1 MSTQPLRPDALV
13 LYKQRPARVTELGAK
28 KITIQDDSNRL
39 QVRPKDVT
47 VLHPGPLRSLNEL
60 CAVTGEV
67 ESAWELLAGQ
77 PVTLA
82 ELAEL
87 AYGEFTPV
95 TAWAAWELVVDG
107 LYFTGEPDAIQAR
120 TADSRAAE
128 VAARA
133 AKAAEEAAW
142 QAFVAR
148 VDAGTFAPDDVDYL
162 RDVEELALGQRDQ
175 SRTMQ
180 ALERSESPQ
189 EAHALLLRLGY
200 WTPAVNPHPRRFDM
214 PLTDPVLTLPA
225 LPDEDRRDLTG
236 LRALAIDDVGSNDP
250 DDAISIDGTRLW
262 VHVADVAALA
272 APDSPL
278 DLEARAR
285 GGNLYLPEGTVHMLP
300 PDATAQLALGLQDVS
315 PALSIGIDV
324 DEDGVPVAGEIVPSW
339 VRVTRMSY
347 GEAEANLDDPLLAQL
362 AAMAAVNEAR
372 RLANGALELRLPEA
386 KVRVEDGEVI
396 ITPLPP
402 LASRH
407 LVREAMLM
415 AGEAVAR
422 FALEHAI
429 PMLFTAQSG
438 PDVDDISELQAAET
452 TAEMFAVRRLLKPG
466 RQRTEASPHAGLGMD
481 AYVQATSPLRR
492 YLDLVA
498 HQQLRAYL
506 AGAPLLDEEALNA
519 RLAAYRAV
527 IGSIRQ
533 CERASN
539 NHWTLVSL
547 MRNPDWQGT
556 AVVVE
561 KRGARV
567 AVIVEEL
574 ALDAELYAERAM
586 DLDQTLTLAV
596 ADVDLPQLEARFRL
610 A

>member
-1 MSTQPLRPDALV
+1 M
-13 LYKQRPARVTELGAK
+13 TELGAK

-77 PVTLA
+77 LVTLA

-120 TADSRAAE
+120 TADARAAE

-225 LPDEDRRDLTG
+225 LPDEARRDLTG
-236 LRALAIDDVGSNDP
+236 LRAWLSTTWAARPGRRHQHRRHAAVG
-250 DDAISIDGTRLW
+250 ACGGCGR
-262 VHVADVAALA
+262 AGRA
-272 APDSPL
+272 DSPL
-278 DLEARAR
+278 DLEARP
-285 GGNLYLPEGTVHMLP
+285 GGNLYRPRARSMLPP
-300 PDATAQLALGLQDVS
+300 PDATATRVGLQDVS

-324 DEDGVPVAGEIVPSW
+324 DEEACRLPGRLCRRGAGDASH
-339 VRVTRMSY
+339 

-372 RLANGALELRLPEA
+372 RLANGAWNSVCPRPKCASKTAKSSSRRCRRWPAAIWCARPCSWRAKPWPALRLSTRFPCS
-386 KVRVEDGEVI
+386 
-396 ITPLPP
+396 TPCR
-402 LASRH
+402 A
-407 LVREAMLM
+407 
-415 AGEAVAR
+415 AR
-422 FALEHAI
+422 MWMTSANC
-429 PMLFTAQSG
+429 
-438 PDVDDISELQAAET
+438 
-452 TAEMFAVRRLLKPG
+452 RRLKPRPKCLPCAG
-466 RQRTEASPHAGLGMD
+466 CSNRGGSAPRSRPMPAWAWTPTCRPPARCGAIRLWRTS
-481 AYVQATSPLRR
+481 R
-492 YLDLVA
+492 Y
-498 HQQLRAYL
+498 AYL
-506 AGAPLLDEEALNA
+506 LGAPLLDEEALNA
-519 RLAAYRAV
+519 PS
-527 IGSIRQ
+527 G
-533 CERASN
+533 RASLSSAAFASASA
-539 NHWTLVSL
+539 HPTTTLDVGLAHAES
-547 MRNPDWQGT
+547 DWQGR

-561 KRGARV
+561 KRGAGV

-574 ALDAELYAERAM
+574 ALDAELLRRASHGTGS
-586 DLDQTLTLAV
+586 DAH
-596 ADVDLPQLEARFRL
+596 AGRGGWDLPQLEARFRL

>member
-1 MSTQPLRPDALV
+1 M
-13 LYKQRPARVTELGAK
+13 TELGAK

-87 AYGEFTPV
+87 TYGEFTPV

-225 LPDEDRRDLTG
+225 LPDEARRDLTG
-236 LRALAIDDVGSNDP
+236 LRAWPSTTWA
-250 DDAISIDGTRLW
+250 AMTRTTPS
-262 VHVADVAALA
+262 A
-272 APDSPL
+272 ST
-278 DLEARAR
+278 ARGCGCMWR
-285 GGNLYLPEGTVHMLP
+285 MLPRWPRLTLPWTWKRPGGNLYLPEGTVHMLP
-300 PDATAQLALGLQDVS
+300 PDATATRWVYKTCRLRS
-315 PALSIGIDV
+315 PSASTWMRT
-324 DEDGVPVAGEIVPSW
+324 AC
-339 VRVTRMSY
+339 
-347 GEAEANLDDPLLAQL
+347 
-362 AAMAAVNEAR
+362 
-372 RLANGALELRLPEA
+372 RLPG
-386 KVRVEDGEVI
+386 R
-396 ITPLPP
+396 
-402 LASRH
+402 SC
-407 LVREAMLM
+407 
-415 AGEAVAR
+415 
-422 FALEHAI
+422 
-429 PMLFTAQSG
+429 
-438 PDVDDISELQAAET
+438 
-452 TAEMFAVRRLLKPG
+452 RRG
-466 RQRTEASPHAGLGMD
+466 CG
-481 AYVQATSPLRR
+481 
-492 YLDLVA
+492 
-498 HQQLRAYL
+498 
-506 AGAPLLDEEALNA
+506 
-519 RLAAYRAV
+519 
-527 IGSIRQ
+527 
-533 CERASN
+533 
-539 NHWTLVSL
+539 
-547 MRNPDWQGT
+547 
-556 AVVVE
+556 
-561 KRGARV
+561 
-567 AVIVEEL
+567 
-574 ALDAELYAERAM
+574 
-586 DLDQTLTLAV
+586 
-596 ADVDLPQLEARFRL
+596 
-610 A
+610 

>member
-87 AYGEFTPV
+87 TYGEFTPV

-225 LPDEDRRDLTG
+225 LPDEARRDLTG
-236 LRALAIDDVGSNDP
+236 LRAWLSTTWAARPGRRHQHRRHAAVG
-250 DDAISIDGTRLW
+250 ACGGCGRAGRFRL
-262 VHVADVAALA
+262 
-272 APDSPL
+272 SPGPGSASGRQSL
-278 DLEARAR
+278 PAR
-285 GGNLYLPEGTVHMLP
+285 GHGPCCRRTPLRTSRWVYKTCRLR
-300 PDATAQLALGLQDVS
+300 S
-315 PALSIGIDV
+315 PSASTWMRRR
-324 DEDGVPVAGEIVPSW
+324 AGCRGDCAVV
-339 VRVTRMSY
+339 VRVTC
-347 GEAEANLDDPLLAQL
+347 A
-362 AAMAAVNEAR
+362 
-372 RLANGALELRLPEA
+372 
-386 KVRVEDGEVI
+386 
-396 ITPLPP
+396 
-402 LASRH
+402 
-407 LVREAMLM
+407 
-415 AGEAVAR
+415 
-422 FALEHAI
+422 
-429 PMLFTAQSG
+429 
-438 PDVDDISELQAAET
+438 
-452 TAEMFAVRRLLKPG
+452 
-466 RQRTEASPHAGLGMD
+466 
-481 AYVQATSPLRR
+481 
-492 YLDLVA
+492 
-498 HQQLRAYL
+498 
-506 AGAPLLDEEALNA
+506 
-519 RLAAYRAV
+519 
-527 IGSIRQ
+527 
-533 CERASN
+533 
-539 NHWTLVSL
+539 
-547 MRNPDWQGT
+547 
-556 AVVVE
+556 
-561 KRGARV
+561 
-567 AVIVEEL
+567 
-574 ALDAELYAERAM
+574 
-586 DLDQTLTLAV
+586 
-596 ADVDLPQLEARFRL
+596 
-610 A
+610 